1 VVSAAETGLLVT
13 VVLPV
18 SLSGETLP
26 LRSWMWGV
34 RSVRL
39 VVPHPMEIITGRTWP
54 LWTMLVE
61 PSTSGGLKAPSY
73 TLTDCVAW
81 GEVADTPPSLS
92 VACASTVWVPQVEK

>member
-13 VVLPV
+13 VVLPI

-39 VVPHPMEIITGRTWP
+39 VEPHPMEIITGRI
-54 LWTMLVE
+54 
-61 PSTSGGLKAPSY
+61 
-73 TLTDCVAW
+73 
-81 GEVADTPPSLS
+81 
-92 VACASTVWVPQVEK
+92 